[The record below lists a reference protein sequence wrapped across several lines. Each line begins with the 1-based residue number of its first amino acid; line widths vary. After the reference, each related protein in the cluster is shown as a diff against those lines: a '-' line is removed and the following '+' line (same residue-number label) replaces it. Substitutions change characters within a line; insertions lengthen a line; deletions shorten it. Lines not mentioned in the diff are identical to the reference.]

1 MINERL
7 FEQAKEKF
15 CRDIRRIPLF
25 VLPDLQR
32 AVLEGCNAVS
42 GKERDEARDI
52 ADYYVKYKDSSLV
65 YGEIDMLRA
74 FKEGEDKMREII
86 GKEKEK
92 VKLSM
97 LVKRQDLQKAM
108 KLICAGEQMMT
119 LAEMFANEAQE
130 RLSKRGVFS
139 TEIKNDFGKLAK
151 MLKNINAQVK
161 RVFLDFSPDESLDW
175 AEDADTLE
183 NAVREIFKID
193 IYEAKNFNV

>member
-15 CRDIRRIPLF
+15 CRDIRMIPLF

-42 GKERDEARDI
+42 GKERDEARGI
-52 ADYYVKYKDSSLV
+52 ADYYVKYKDPSLV

-74 FKEGEDKMREII
+74 FKEGENKMREII

-161 RVFLDFSPDESLDW
+161 RVFLNFSPDESLDW

>member
-15 CRDIRRIPLF
+15 CRDIRMIPLF

-42 GKERDEARDI
+42 GKERDEARNI

-74 FKEGEDKMREII
+74 FKEGENKMREII

-161 RVFLDFSPDESLDW
+161 RVFLNFSPDESLDW

>member
-15 CRDIRRIPLF
+15 CRDIRMIPLF

-42 GKERDEARDI
+42 GKERDEARGI
-52 ADYYVKYKDSSLV
+52 ADYYVKYKDPSLV

-183 NAVREIFKID
+183 NAVRKIFKID

>member
-15 CRDIRRIPLF
+15 CRDIRMIPLF

-52 ADYYVKYKDSSLV
+52 ADYYVKYKDPSLV

>member
-7 FEQAKEKF
+7 FKQAKEKF
-15 CRDIRRIPLF
+15 CRDIRMIPLF

-74 FKEGEDKMREII
+74 FKEGENKMREII

-183 NAVREIFKID
+183 NAVRKIFKID

>member
-7 FEQAKEKF
+7 FEKAKEKF
-15 CRDIRRIPLF
+15 CRDIRMIPLF
-25 VLPDLQR
+25 ILPDLQR

-74 FKEGEDKMREII
+74 FKEGENKMREII

-92 VKLSM
+92 VKLTM

-175 AEDADTLE
+175 AEDADSLE

>member
-15 CRDIRRIPLF
+15 CRDIRMIPLF